1 MDVNTQTVG
10 SVDADTNSAGEATG
24 ESPWSFLWFVV
35 KLVVAVLLFRILVFS
50 PFSIPSESMLPRLMN
65 GDYLLAA
72 KWPYGYSN
80 YSLPFDAGL
89 PEGRIFAG
97 APDRG
102 DIVIFKH
109 PIDKTDYIKRVV
121 GLPGDTVSVIG
132 GQVVINGDF
141 VAKEEIDRFE
151 VPVSQNTFCAWG
163 AEEIVRA
170 DGTQAC
176 QYRRFRETLPSG
188 RTYEVLDWGLT
199 QGDNIRPVIVPEG
212 HMFVMGDNRDNSRD
226 SRFEA
231 TSGDAVGIV
240 SQDLLVGRASFIIW
254 STDGSAEWIKPWTW
268 FSSARWSRIGRT
280 I

>member
-1 MDVNTQTVG
+1 MDVNTQTATSG
-10 SVDADTNSAGEATG
+10 DLDTNSAGEKSAD
-24 ESPWSFLWFVV
+24 SPWSFLWFVV

-72 KWPYGYSN
+72 KWPYGYSG

-97 APDRG
+97 QPERG
-102 DIVIFKH
+102 EIVIFKH
-109 PIDKTDYIKRVV
+109 PIDKTDYIKRVI

-132 GQVVINGDF
+132 GQVVIDGQF
-141 VAKEEIDRFE
+141 VTKEEIEPFV

-163 AEEIVRA
+163 AEEIVRE

-176 QYRRFRETLPSG
+176 RYRRFRETLPGG
-188 RTYEVLDWGLT
+188 RSYEVLDWGLT
-199 QGDNIRPVIVPEG
+199 QGDNIAPVVIPEG

-240 SQDLLVGRASFIIW
+240 SQDLLVGRASIIIW

-268 FSSARWSRIGRT
+268 FSSARWGRIGRA